1 MKISVDIYKV
11 LQINFCND
19 VDLEII
25 LWGNHNQSGG
35 IKYSQE
41 VIGESQP
48 GEAYPMQEPSKFA
61 LYERKLYNQGI
72 NSSIVPVIQ

>member
-41 VIGESQP
+41 VIG
-48 GEAYPMQEPSKFA
+48 
-61 LYERKLYNQGI
+61 
-72 NSSIVPVIQ
+72 

>member
-25 LWGNHNQSGG
+25 LWGNRNQSGG

-41 VIGESQP
+41 VIG
-48 GEAYPMQEPSKFA
+48 
-61 LYERKLYNQGI
+61 
-72 NSSIVPVIQ
+72 